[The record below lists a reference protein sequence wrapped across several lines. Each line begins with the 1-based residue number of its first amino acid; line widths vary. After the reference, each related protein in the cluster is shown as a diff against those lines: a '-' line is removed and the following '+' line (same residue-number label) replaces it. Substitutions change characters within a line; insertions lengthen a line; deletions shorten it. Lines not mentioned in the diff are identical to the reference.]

1 MFSITITGRSCT
13 PFRGGREDDDD
24 DDEAPL
30 DSSCKR
36 ALRLRYDNIIGP
48 FDNLLEGSKIIVFP
62 EGELHR
68 VPFQAMMDE
77 NGNYLSERS
86 VCNQAGSILDYRQV
100 NPRQPNG
107 LSLWEVCSDC
117 GRYRCWSSFV
127 ERKKYIYK

>member
-1 MFSITITGRSCT
+1 MMMMMMMMMR
-13 PFRGGREDDDD
+13 
-24 DDEAPL
+24 L
-30 DSSCKR
+30 DSSSKR

-86 VCNQAGSILDYRQV
+86 VCNQAGSILDYPQV

-107 LSLWEVCSDC
+107 LSLWEGCSDC

-127 ERKKYIYK
+127 ERKKIYINRKIYI